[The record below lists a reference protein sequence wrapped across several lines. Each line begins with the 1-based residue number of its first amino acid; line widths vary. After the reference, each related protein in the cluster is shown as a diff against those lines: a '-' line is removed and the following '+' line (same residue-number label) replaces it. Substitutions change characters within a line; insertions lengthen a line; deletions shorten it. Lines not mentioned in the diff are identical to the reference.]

1 MIKKKPEH
9 IGIIPDGNRRWAGNR
24 GMEKQEGYRYGL
36 DPGMRLLQLAKQA
49 GIKEITYYGY
59 TVDNCK
65 RPREQFAAFQRA
77 LLRKNPDLRRRNQ
90 GEFPGQ
96 LRVEMGFIPYA
107 AGRTALF

>member
-49 GIKEITYYGY
+49 GIK
-59 TVDNCK
+59 
-65 RPREQFAAFQRA
+65 
-77 LLRKNPDLRRRNQ
+77 
-90 GEFPGQ
+90 
-96 LRVEMGFIPYA
+96 
-107 AGRTALF
+107 